1 MKKIEKLEK
10 KYNSL
15 VYNHIW
21 LKYILEYGFA
31 LLATFISAAIFALG
45 VNTFIQPATALGGD
59 ASGIVSFV
67 SSGSSGAAQVI
78 DMIFILCGV
87 KSTGSLI
94 FSLSYLLINVPLI
107 ILAFKGV
114 GKRFGVFTTIN
125 VVLVFVLTNFFKFDF
140 MVELAVAI
148 NNNGGA
154 IARALFAGMCTG
166 LSSAIAFKIDASAG
180 GFDIVSYYISIKKST
195 LAGKYNAIINGIVI
209 VAYAMLSS
217 IGNSFAFGLEG
228 ICYSLIYII
237 SVMIVVD
244 VINIRNKKAQ
254 IQIITTNKELPKLLL
269 ANIPHGATLVNATG
283 VYSESDRLIVYIVVS
298 TTEVRKAVKIIK
310 QLDPTSFVSVTA
322 LSQVYGNFHMKSI
335 K

>member
-21 LKYILEYGFA
+21 LKYIFEYGFA
-31 LLATFISAAIFALG
+31 LIATFVSAFIFAIG
-45 VNTFIQPATALGGD
+45 VNTFIQPATALGGA
-59 ASGIVSFV
+59 ASDITSFV

-78 DMIFILCGV
+78 DLIFTLCGIS
-87 KSTGSLI
+87 STGSLI
-94 FSLSYLLINVPLI
+94 FSLAYLCINIPLLF
-107 ILAFKGV
+107 LAFKGV

-125 VVLVFVLTNFFKFDF
+125 VSFVFLLTNFLKFDF
-140 MVELAVAI
+140 MIELAVAI
-148 NNNGGA
+148 NKNGGA

-166 LSSAIAFKIDASAG
+166 LSSAIAFKIDTSAG

-209 VAYAMLSS
+209 VAYALLSS

-228 ICYSLIYII
+228 ICYSLIYIL
-237 SVMIVVD
+237 SVMLVVD

-254 IQIITTNKELPKLLL
+254 IQIITTDKELPKLLL

-298 TTEVRKAVKIIK
+298 TTEVRKAIKIIK
-310 QLDPTSFVSVTA
+310 QLDPYSFVSVQA